1 MFFDVKIVKLHLV
14 IIRDTAKVARVPSTS
29 CRGKDP
35 VKRGIIFCLWSLSIC
50 YAFCPFNNFI
60 FTIFCY
66 LPLTEVR
73 DP

>member
-1 MFFDVKIVKLHLV
+1 MSKLLNPIYLV

-35 VKRGIIFCLWSLSIC
+35 VKRGIIFCLCSLSIC

-60 FTIFCY
+60 FTIFWNIY
-66 LPLTEVR
+66 HLLR
-73 DP
+73 